1 VRAAGVSAGVLSA
14 VLALMAPMNAFA
26 QSSAAQA
33 RRQQAAVQ
41 RELEETRKQLEEYRK
56 EEQSLGKELHRIE
69 SRTGESRRRVE
80 ELRQGVKNAE
90 KKRKELRQRMAAV
103 GQASGYWKQSVQDE
117 LRAYQYALAGRD
129 DAFGSADL
137 LREEYRR
144 AAMLDKVE
152 LIAGLQGISRT
163 TALAEQ
169 EAKRRAADLSQRHKK
184 AQEAQADAQR
194 EYESKKAAVAQ
205 AQGKVAA
212 AAARAKELEENARA
226 LTALIR
232 KLKET
237 PHRAKGGT
245 APQVAQRWDVAPNSL
260 TWPADGTVVKPFGK
274 QRNPELN
281 TWVISQGIMLQTAAA
296 ADVEP
301 VRGGKVIFAGP
312 FKSYGQV
319 LILDHGSNLYSIY
332 GSLGSVLKEKGAEV
346 KPGEV
351 IAKAG
356 AEKDGG
362 GGRVYLEL
370 RRGTDAV
377 DPLVWLK
384 KR

>member
-1 VRAAGVSAGVLSA
+1 
-14 VLALMAPMNAFA
+14 MAPSHGFA
-26 QSSAAQA
+26 QANASQA
-33 RRQQAAVQ
+33 RRQQAAIQ
-41 RELEETRKQLEEYRK
+41 KELEETRRQLEEYRK
-56 EEQSLGKELHRIE
+56 EEQSLGKELSKIE
-69 SRTGESRRRVE
+69 SKTGASRRRVE
-80 ELRQGVKNAE
+80 ELQRGVKNAE
-90 KKRKELRQRMAAV
+90 SKRKELRQRMAAV
-103 GQASGYWKQSVQDE
+103 GQASGYWKRSVEDE
-117 LRAYQYALAGRD
+117 LRAYAYAQAGRD

-137 LREEYRR
+137 VKEEYRR

-169 EAKRRAADLSQRHKK
+169 EAKRRAAELSRKHQR
-184 AQEAQADAQR
+184 AQSEQADAQR
-194 EYESKKAAVAQ
+194 EYESKKAAVAE
-205 AQGKVAA
+205 AQNKVAA
-212 AAARAKELEENARA
+212 AAAHAKELEENARA

-232 KLKET
+232 KLHEA
-237 PHRAKGGT
+237 PRKGSSGK
-245 APQVAQRWDVAPNSL
+245 APQVAHWDVTPNSL
-260 TWPADGTVVKPFGK
+260 LWPADGTVVKPFGK

-281 TWVISQGIMLQTAAA
+281 TWVISQGITLQTAAA
-296 ADVEP
+296 ADVEA

-319 LILDHGSNLYSIY
+319 LIVDHGSNLYSIY
-332 GSLGSVLKEKGAEV
+332 GSLGQVLTRKGDEV
-346 KPGEV
+346 RPGEV

-356 AEKDGG
+356 AEKGG
-362 GGRVYLEL
+362 GAGRVYLEL